1 MLKDIFLPNDLSY
14 SSDSDNKPLSF
25 YLQCLKNSSRFDLR
39 LGYFSSNAIRV
50 LSLGFAQFINKG
62 GTVRIITNHYLS
74 EKDKYLLENS
84 VKSGGE
90 DYSYIKSIVNDDVEQ
105 LEQILSK
112 GEQHFFDC
120 LRYLMKENRLVLKP
134 VKVKP
139 GRTSHYKEG
148 IFDDGENQ
156 IYFNGSCNFTFNGL
170 VENGES
176 LDVKRSWGSEEE
188 QLRIKNEIEKL
199 ESIFSEQDDGHE
211 YLSLDEIEGVI
222 KRKGLDKDLEELV
235 RDEEEI
241 FKALD
246 ELGDSLGDVFDKE
259 KKEFKEWIRSEL
271 KLPSFPFDKP
281 FKYQT
286 KAYNKWKQ
294 NDYKGLFAMATGTG
308 KTITALN
315 CVLEEYRKNGFYR
328 FMVVVPTNPL
338 AHQWQEEVSDKFNY
352 RNVVNSCIDRDWDK
366 QLKRLLS
373 SVKVGNNTNFAF
385 ITTYA
390 QLQRSKLKNLFHQF
404 KKEFKEVTFIA
415 DEAHTLGSPG
425 GLKNLPTHFEKRI
438 GLSATPER
446 KYDEFGSKKLEEF
459 FEAYPPGYTFYYSM
473 KEAIEK
479 ESLSEFEYHPIFV
492 NLEHDEI
499 VQYNEFTN
507 RLKRFIDAKNGGYK
521 DTKEAKQLLIQ
532 RKHVIHKAQNKLSAI
547 TDIIDQVGQENFRY
561 AFVYVPEGYE
571 PNYWKEEE
579 SRIDIEDTH
588 IINHYSRLLDS
599 KGLIVHNFLGGTK
612 DRNHILQNF
621 EDGKYDALLAMKCLD
636 EGVDVPRTEYAIFC
650 ASTGNPR
657 QFIQRRGRVLR
668 THDDKKFAKIYD
680 LIVSPS
686 LDELEIVDDAQV
698 NIERKIFQN
707 ELRRVINFLA
717 LATNRYE
724 LVEGEFGEKCEE
736 FGIDNLKEL
745 IIEEL
750 KTYET
755 IDAYEDTE

>member
-1 MLKDIFLPNDLSY
+1 MLKDIRLPSDLSY
-14 SSDSDNKPLSF
+14 ASDAENKPLSF
-25 YLQCLKNSSRFDLR
+25 YLQCLKKSKRFDLR

-50 LSLGFAQFINKG
+50 LSLGFAQFIFNG
-62 GTVRIITNHYLS
+62 GVVRIITNHFLS

-84 VKSGGE
+84 VKSEGE
-90 DYSYIKSIVNDDVEQ
+90 EYSFINSIVNNDVEK
-105 LEQILSK
+105 LEQVLAR

-120 LRYLMKENRLVLKP
+120 LRFLMKENRLLLKP

-148 IFDDGENQ
+148 IFSDGENQ
-156 IYFNGSCNFTFNGL
+156 IYFNGSCNFTYNGL

-199 ESIFSEQDDGHE
+199 DSIFFEQDDSHE

-222 KRKGLDKDLEELV
+222 RRKGLDKDLEELV

-246 ELGDSLGDVFDKE
+246 ELDDSLGEVFDKE
-259 KKEFKEWIRSEL
+259 KQDFKKWIRDEI
-271 KLPSFPFDKP
+271 KLPSFPFDEP
-281 FKYQT
+281 FKYQI
-286 KAYNKWKQ
+286 KAYDKWKQ

-315 CVLEEYRKNGFYR
+315 CILEEYRKNGFYR

-352 RNVVNSCIDRDWDK
+352 KNVVNSCIDRDWDK

-373 SVKVGNNTNFAF
+373 SIKVGNNTNFAF

-507 RLKRFIDAKNGGYK
+507 RLKRYIDTKNGGYK

-547 TDIIDQVGQENFRY
+547 TDIIEQVGQDNFKY

-612 DRNHILQNF
+612 DRTRILQNF

-680 LIVSPS
+680 LIVSPA

-698 NIERKIFQN
+698 NIEKKIFQN

-724 LVEGEFGEKCEE
+724 LVEGEFGKKCEE

-745 IIEEL
+745 IVEEL